1 MATSPWVSNME
12 CSKELDLCQVG
23 DLCSDGGLVPTQ
35 FSSGILCIIEVVS
48 ELYKFPSGQ
57 DAQVQPCSPPRYKL
71 PLGNGHE
78 AVALPIVLL
87 WHVASGLGSAA
98 G

>member
-35 FSSGILCIIEVVS
+35 FSSGILCNMEAVS

-57 DAQVQPCSPPRYKL
+57 DAQVQPYSPPRFTFGKW
-71 PLGNGHE
+71 P
-78 AVALPIVLL
+78 
-87 WHVASGLGSAA
+87 
-98 G
+98 